1 MKTLLNTLFILR
13 RRLATAIDG
22 LLVFAFTLVLLA
34 VSAFLAAHTFPALSI
49 PEGIELAQWYGGI
62 ALSLAPYFIITLPL
76 VWLLYESTLI
86 KVWNGT
92 TLGKFLLRIRTVALV
107 GNITIWQSLLRTTLK
122 ILSMFLLLSVANPY
136 ALVVVMVAFLANP
149 VFTVK
154 NQFLFDLLASTTVR
168 NRSNQYPA
176 DPISVDA

>member
-1 MKTLLNTLFILR
+1 MNTLLNTLFVIR
-13 RRLATAIDG
+13 RVLATAIDG

-34 VSAFLAAHTFPALSI
+34 VSAFVAAHTFPALSV
-49 PEGIELAQWYGGI
+49 PEGMALAQWYGGI
-62 ALSLAPYFIITLPL
+62 ALSLAPYFLITLPL

-86 KVWNGT
+86 KIWNGT
-92 TLGKFLLRIRTVALV
+92 TLGKLVLRVRTVALV
-107 GNITIWQSLLRTTLK
+107 GNITFWQSLLRTTLK

-136 ALVVVMVAFLANP
+136 ALVVVLVAFLAIP

-154 NQFLFDLLASTTVR
+154 HQFLFDLLASTTVR

-176 DPISVDA
+176 DPISTEE